1 MNIKTVPAS
10 LKYFTWKVQQNRLI
24 STKKKTK
31 KNKKYNLEKRIRS
44 IKFLIQIDETK
55 NLKERLLALI

>member
-1 MNIKTVPAS
+1 MNIKIVPDS
-10 LKYFTWKVQQNRLI
+10 LEYFTWKVQQNRLI